1 MNGGEDRGDKRT
13 RQCGS
18 SRKKSDLAGP
28 HLRPPVGLLVVDVV
42 LSRQRWL
49 ALLLVCV
56 EKLTKRHS
64 PGNSILSRVDK
75 YSGSVFSPNKER
87 FVKCVHWQGDMMI
100 GGADTIRYEDSAK
113 ENSHST

>member
-28 HLRPPVGLLVVDVV
+28 QLRPPVGLIVVDVV

-49 ALLLVCV
+49 ALLLLGDEV
-56 EKLTKRHS
+56 EVGGWFTDSQTTLVHS
-64 PGNSILSRVDK
+64 YRLRCAQVLA
-75 YSGSVFSPNKER
+75 V
-87 FVKCVHWQGDMMI
+87 QGEATQVL
-100 GGADTIRYEDSAK
+100 GQAAR
-113 ENSHST
+113 